1 MILQLLFLL
10 QIIKHKECNNS
21 AKILELLWHA
31 YISKLVKA
39 QFGINCILH
48 EELPPELCTVPQ

>member
-1 MILQLLFLL
+1 MTARLLMIVNVSEMILQLLFLL
-10 QIIKHKECNNS
+10 QIIKHKKGNNS

-39 QFGINCILH
+39 RFGIL
-48 EELPPELCTVPQ
+48 